1 METLNDR
8 EREALG
14 LPKENRTETPVQEV
28 KRGRGRPSNEE
39 LAARKKAI
47 EQVEQVSAAEKARQE
62 MLASFGTEQDD
73 VFVEPKKISEV
84 NLDELLA
91 GLTIDVSNF
100 EIVEKNPLELF
111 EEKSIV
117 INGRSTFEV
126 VCNQSA
132 YVAHMESLKYS
143 DMAALENSTS
153 SYYAGRQRL
162 FKTVY
167 EKINSTSVGKVDF
180 QTFLKMTSLY
190 DLASLIYGI
199 YCQTF
204 KTEADFTVTCPH
216 CKKSMSIKVPNKN
229 LMLIKD
235 EETFANIQEILGSV
249 STPEEAM
256 KNAVI
261 NLSEQIV
268 LPNSKMIFKLKI
280 PSLYKYLEIV
290 GSVAPDK
297 FEEAKDIL
305 GVLVFVENVY
315 KLDITKLVKEKK
327 VAYYEVKDRGEI
339 AQAIANMEVEDSKVL
354 QEAIA
359 KKTEKYSIDYAIKK
373 FNCLECKKE
382 MGPIPIDIEELT
394 FFRLEQM

>member
-1 METLNDR
+1 METLSDK

-14 LPKENRTETPVQEV
+14 IIEKPNEEPVKEV

-39 LAARKKAI
+39 LAARKASH
-47 EQVEQVSAAEKARQE
+47 EESAVEKARRE
-62 MLASFGTEQDD
+62 MFASFGSETIDD
-73 VFVEPKKISEV
+73 TLVQPEKISQ
-84 NLDELLA
+84 LDLDKLLA

-111 EEKSIV
+111 QEKSIV
-117 INGRSTFEV
+117 VNGRSTFET

-132 YVAHMESLKYS
+132 YIAHMESLKYS
-143 DMAALENSTS
+143 DMASLENSTS
-153 SYYAGRQRL
+153 SYFAGRQRL

-180 QTFLKMTSLY
+180 ETFLKMTSLY
-190 DLASLIYGI
+190 DLASLIFGI

-216 CKKSMSIKVPNKN
+216 CKESMSVKVPNKD
-229 LMLIKD
+229 LILIKD
-235 EETFANIQEILGSV
+235 NETYANIQEILGSV
-249 STPEEAM
+249 STPEDAM
-256 KNAVI
+256 SKAVI
-261 NLSEQIV
+261 NLAEQTV
-268 LPNSKMIFKLKI
+268 LPASKMIFKLKI
-280 PSLYKYLEIV
+280 PTLYKYLEVI
-290 GSVAPDK
+290 GSVKPEK
-297 FEEAKDIL
+297 FDEAKDIL

-327 VAYYEVKDRGEI
+327 VAYYEVKDRAEI
-339 AQAIANMEVEDSKVL
+339 AEAIANMEVEDSKVL

-373 FNCLECKKE
+373 FNCLKCKKE